1 MCLGMRMADKYLCPR
16 LFLWCLPC
24 VNRWRKPKAL
34 WKSGVWWRI
43 ILTLLFP
50 GGQRS
55 RAGPAVLTTLRSEVH
70 NGGPVPDWWV
80 FPDPSVPWKHYS
92 GNFEWT
98 HFPSASRH
106 LPIFAV
112 LLSSNYM
119 SRYFFPLQTCL
130 TCLLLSNFKSRRWRS
145 SFSAL
150 IRDYGVPLLVVE
162 NFYRIQQKLRADFMS
177 PARPN
182 PKVL

>member
-1 MCLGMRMADKYLCPR
+1 MLVISAIVIGAAFMCLEMRMADKYLCSR

-34 WKSGVWWRI
+34 WKSGAWWRI

-80 FPDPSVPWKHYS
+80 FPDPSVPWKQYS

-106 LPIFAV
+106 LRILTFLPFFWAAIICQGI
-112 LLSSNYM
+112 
-119 SRYFFPLQTCL
+119 FFP
-130 TCLLLSNFKSRRWRS
+130 SK
-145 SFSAL
+145 
-150 IRDYGVPLLVVE
+150 LV
-162 NFYRIQQKLRADFMS
+162 
-177 PARPN
+177 
-182 PKVL
+182 

>member
-1 MCLGMRMADKYLCPR
+1 MLVISAIVIGAAFMCLEMRMADKYLCSR

-34 WKSGVWWRI
+34 WKSGTWWRI

-80 FPDPSVPWKHYS
+80 FPDPSVPWKQYS
-92 GNFEWT
+92 GTLSEHIFLQHHDTLEFWHFCRSFEQQLYVK
-98 HFPSASRH
+98 A
-106 LPIFAV
+106 
-112 LLSSNYM
+112 
-119 SRYFFPLQTCL
+119 FFSPPN
-130 TCLLLSNFKSRRWRS
+130 LSNLSL
-145 SFSAL
+145 AL
-150 IRDYGVPLLVVE
+150 
-162 NFYRIQQKLRADFMS
+162 KL
-177 PARPN
+177 
-182 PKVL
+182 